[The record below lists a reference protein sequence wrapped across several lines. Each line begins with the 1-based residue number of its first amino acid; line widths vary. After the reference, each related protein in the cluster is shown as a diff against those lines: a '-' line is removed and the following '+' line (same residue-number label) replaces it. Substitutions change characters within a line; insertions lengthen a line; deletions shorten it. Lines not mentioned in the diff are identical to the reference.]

1 MVNKRTI
8 AILIKLLATNIVAKS
23 RLGFRKR
30 FITRCMAGE
39 GSVSSGSSK
48 DFNCKEKNATSDPE
62 IKAELSNKKSTKRA

>member
-1 MVNKRTI
+1 
-8 AILIKLLATNIVAKS
+8 
-23 RLGFRKR
+23 
-30 FITRCMAGE
+30 MAGE